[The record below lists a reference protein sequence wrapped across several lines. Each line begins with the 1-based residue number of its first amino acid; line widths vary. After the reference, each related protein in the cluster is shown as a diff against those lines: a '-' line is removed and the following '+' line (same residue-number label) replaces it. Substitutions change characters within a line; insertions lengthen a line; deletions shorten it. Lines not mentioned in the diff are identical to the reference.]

1 MCADPA
7 RQWSEACDALYVAT
21 VASTPDDKARLRWIA
36 ENACDSRVG
45 EACGM
50 LGNWAEDEHGA
61 DSPESVVYYQ
71 RACEY
76 GNGLACG
83 MLGKRKDAQSGRGSR
98 ESIAYY
104 EQACE
109 KGFGDACVE
118 LFGMFHNGDGVPED
132 KTRARSYMESLCES
146 GQELEH
152 RDVDTCMVFRTMEA
166 MGK

>member
-1 MCADPA
+1 MKYLGMACKAGRVSACEPWRCANPASVECLQIKADRPAENYPKKFAKGTPPVKALEVMCADPA

-71 RACEY
+71 RA
-76 GNGLACG
+76 
-83 MLGKRKDAQSGRGSR
+83 
-98 ESIAYY
+98 
-104 EQACE
+104 
-109 KGFGDACVE
+109 
-118 LFGMFHNGDGVPED
+118 
-132 KTRARSYMESLCES
+132 
-146 GQELEH
+146 
-152 RDVDTCMVFRTMEA
+152 
-166 MGK
+166 